1 MDVGVPAIGRICAP
15 ARRSAARLSWATKAI
30 CYSLFALLALAAH
43 TGAQQ
48 PFAGEVAVEQRP
60 AAFVDAATVVPG
72 LIVDMRY
79 AGANNFVGRPI
90 DGYEA
95 SRCLLTK
102 AAATALAG
110 VAADLKPRGL
120 ALKVFDCY
128 RPTRAVADFLRW
140 AHDPNDQKMKAQF
153 YPDVDKSALFTD
165 DYIISRSAHS
175 RGSAVDVTIVKADG
189 HDLDMGTPFDFFS
202 LKSWPGNPAVGPTA
216 YADRDMLAGMM
227 AEQGFRP
234 YNREWWYFSLRHE
247 PFPET
252 YFDFPVR

>member
-1 MDVGVPAIGRICAP
+1 MHGNNRILNRMITSLFAIR
-15 ARRSAARLSWATKAI
+15 
-30 CYSLFALLALAAH
+30 YSLLALLALPTHTAAEPPL
-43 TGAQQ
+43 AN
-48 PFAGEVAVEQRP
+48 EVAVEQRP

-72 LIVDMRY
+72 LVVDLRY
-79 AGANNFVGRPI
+79 AGANNFIGRPI

-95 SRCLLTK
+95 PRCLLTK
-102 AAATALAG
+102 AAASALAA

-120 ALKVFDCY
+120 VLKVFDCY
-128 RPTRAVADFLRW
+128 RPTRAVADILRW
-140 AHDPNDQKMKAQF
+140 AHDPNDQKMKAEF
-153 YPDVDKSALFTD
+153 YPDVEKSALFTD

-216 YADRDMLAGMM
+216 YADRDMLAGVM

-234 YNREWWYFSLRHE
+234 YNREWWYFSLRRE

-252 YFDFPVR
+252 YFNFPVK